1 MTFLIRTALIRT
13 ALIRTALI
21 RTAAAT
27 GAVSAVLAL
36 TAAPASAHTALRDS
50 DPKAK
55 STVESPTQIT
65 LTYNQPVTIPRV
77 ILTDDKGEQ
86 HTSGTPKAVDNK
98 VTQPVAGTLPNG
110 DYTVGWRVVSADGH
124 PVSGSFT
131 FTVKG
136 SSSPAGIIRSKD
148 AAPVPTL
155 TVKMT
160 TAPAAAED
168 SGGSSGWLWIGL
180 IALAVA
186 AAAGAGSLLK
196 RRRTG

>member
-1 MTFLIRTALIRT
+1 MTF
-13 ALIRTALI
+13 LI

-55 STVESPTQIT
+55 STVESPAQIT

-77 ILTDDKGEQ
+77 ILTDDKGKQ
-86 HTSGTPKAVDNK
+86 HTSETPKAVDNK

-136 SSSPAGIIRSKD
+136 SSAPAGIASTR
-148 AAPVPTL
+148 AAGPGPTITL
-155 TVKMT
+155 NQT

-186 AAAGAGSLLK
+186 AAAGAGALLK